1 MNRHSVEVTACFR
14 HSRLARAAGIAHK
27 GPKDHMSARGFSDM
41 NRLLALLA
49 LASLW
54 ASPALAGQCQDDIA
68 KIDKALA
75 TMELSPDERAQLDD
89 MRNQAVQ
96 LCGAGNEQEGIDVT
110 TEAKA
115 MLNIQ

>member
-1 MNRHSVEVTACFR
+1 
-14 HSRLARAAGIAHK
+14 
-27 GPKDHMSARGFSDM
+27 MSARGFSVM
-41 NRLLALLA
+41 NRLLVLLA
-49 LASLW
+49 LASLL
-54 ASPALAGQCQDDIA
+54 AAPALAGQCQDDIA

>member
-1 MNRHSVEVTACFR
+1 MNRI
-14 HSRLARAAGIAHK
+14 LAG
-27 GPKDHMSARGFSDM
+27 
-41 NRLLALLA
+41 LA
-49 LASLW
+49 LASLM
-54 ASPALAGQCQDDIA
+54 AAPALAGQCQDDIA

>member
-1 MNRHSVEVTACFR
+1 MKT
-14 HSRLARAAGIAHK
+14 
-27 GPKDHMSARGFSDM
+27 
-41 NRLLALLA
+41 A
-49 LASLW
+49 LAAIAFVATL
-54 ASPALAGQCQDDIA
+54 AAPAYAGQCQDDIA

-75 TMELSPDERAQLDD
+75 AMELSPDERAQIED

-110 TEAKA
+110 SEAKA

>member
-1 MNRHSVEVTACFR
+1 
-14 HSRLARAAGIAHK
+14 
-27 GPKDHMSARGFSDM
+27 M